1 MSDRKQDSPTSVR
14 LSESLRKDLEAIAE
28 RDERTLSQQIVYFL
42 KEAVKADK
50 KKNQSTDD

>member
-14 LSESLRKDLEAIAE
+14 LSERLRKDLEAIAE

>member
-14 LSESLRKDLEAIAE
+14 LSESLRKDLEAIAA

-50 KKNQSTDD
+50 KKNQRTDD